1 MTDTLSTEVI
11 GYRQWHITPDLT
23 LRAAHKRDQVWT
35 VGTNTAACKPHD
47 MPKVTDDGA
56 IEYHTPEP
64 CVECP
69 SSDHE
74 CGIYA
79 LHDPSDFW
87 YGKDSIR
94 MSLSAIWAGGHDDP
108 IVSGVIAAWGNMEVH
123 HSGFRTQHARVVA
136 LALPGTKRDAA
147 VARAVANA
155 YGVPLVP
162 VDELPRIAAEFGST
176 VPVEMRPPKPE
187 ESTAFGYSKGGMTFT
202 LSTSAYGRMMHN
214 LIGGS
219 HHMGGYAM
227 PKVRS
232 PKYRLSYDFGYDALG
247 RKASD
252 LLWAP
257 EETEQTKAIDVAKPD
272 VTSFRRPT
280 YDPLDFLPK
289 RKGGRA

>member
-35 VGTNTAACKPHD
+35 VGTNTAVCKPHD
-47 MPKVTDDGA
+47 VPDPETH
-56 IEYHTPEP
+56 EYHTPEP
-64 CVECP
+64 CAECP

-87 YGKDSIR
+87 YGKGSSYYNMR
-94 MSLSAIWAGGHDDP
+94 AIWDTGNDP
-108 IVSGVIAAWGNMEVH
+108 LVSGVIAAWGAMEVH

-136 LALPGTKRDAA
+136 LALPETKRDAA

-176 VPVEMRPPKPE
+176 VPVEMRPTKPEPTLTSGGMMVTFNGAYSGGGLTAKGQATVYSKLMQSMLYGVTPSPPKPRR
-187 ESTAFGYSKGGMTFT
+187 S
-202 LSTSAYGRMMHN
+202 LSFS
-214 LIGGS
+214 L
-219 HHMGGYAM
+219 
-227 PKVRS
+227 
-232 PKYRLSYDFGYDALG
+232 DDLG
-247 RKASD
+247 LKAD
-252 LLWAP
+252 HLLWTP
-257 EETEQTKAIDVAKPD
+257 EATDKAKTKAIEATKPD
-272 VTSFRRPT
+272 LTSFRRPT
-280 YDPLDFLPK
+280 YNPLDFLPK
-289 RKGGRA
+289 RKGGRK